1 MDDATEQEE
10 FDRRSHTR
18 RGGTEGSTPNPD
30 PTDLTREA
38 LLREIA
44 ALKALIDQ
52 RISATE
58 NLFDTKIQL
67 GREGGMGLKELFT
80 SEFGAVKEML
90 DAKILAMNQAIE
102 LMQEL
107 RNEKFNTVQTQ
118 FDLIERQRVENKAD
132 TKAAVDAALA
142 AAKEAVKEQTTA
154 SDRAIT
160 KSETATSEQLKQMNV
175 TFTTAIQGI
184 NQPISDLRDRVI
196 SLESM
201 RIGGSEQRSDT
212 RATSSDARANIGVY
226 IALATVVV
234 SILIVALMALKP

>member
-1 MDDATEQEE
+1 MPETEQET
-10 FDRRSHTR
+10 FDRMSRERS
-18 RGGTEGSTPNPD
+18 GNSGGSTPKPD
-30 PTDLTREA
+30 PTVLTTEA

-44 ALKALIDQ
+44 ALRTLIDQ

-58 NLFDTKIQL
+58 QLFETKILL
-67 GREGGMGLKELFT
+67 GREGGMAMKEFLQSKIGDLET
-80 SEFGAVKEML
+80 LMTARWDALDEEVQQLAAV
-90 DAKILAMNQAIE
+90 
-102 LMQEL
+102 

-175 TFTTAIQGI
+175 TFTTAVQGI
-184 NQPISDLRDRVI
+184 SQPISDLKDRVTA
-196 SLESM
+196 LESV
-201 RIGGSEQRSDT
+201 RLGVRQNASSVYALVGLI
-212 RATSSDARANIGVY
+212 ATIVLL
-226 IALATVVV
+226 ALGALT
-234 SILIVALMALKP
+234 ILIAK

>member
-1 MDDATEQEE
+1 VDATEQEQ
-10 FDRRSHTR
+10 FDRKSHDR
-18 RGGTEGSTPNPD
+18 ERGGGGSTPNPD

-52 RISATE
+52 RDHASE
-58 NLFDTKIQL
+58 KLFDTKIAL
-67 GREGGMGLKELFT
+67 GREGGMALKELF
-80 SEFGAVKEML
+80 SAEVQAVQAML
-90 DAKILAMNQAIE
+90 EAKIEAVGQSIE
-102 LMQEL
+102 ATEAL

-201 RIGGSEQRSDT
+201 RLGGQEQRVDT
-212 RATSSDARANIGVY
+212 RASTADARANIGIY

-234 SILIVALMALKP
+234 SILVVALMALKP